1 MCLQCGCFLFTSA
14 HRHIAHRHK
23 FVMHP
28 IGQHFLAALRDTQV
42 TSEIRDLI
50 LKEKVLGFTLFKW
63 NIESAEQL
71 CALTAEL
78 HALAKQAGYP
88 LVLAIDQEGG
98 RVERLPEPY
107 LQIPAMRKWFEVYE
121 RTGDTKLF
129 YELGKLL
136 AEEVRSAGFNL
147 NFAPVVD
154 VDTNPINPII
164 GNRAFSSE
172 AEAVYRCA
180 KDLIRGMH
188 AQGVMACLKHFPGHG
203 ATSADSHLELPF
215 DDRNYTAMQNID
227 LLPYKRL
234 IEDDLAPT
242 IMTAHVKYPQ
252 IDNEMPATLSPVI
265 LSDLLRGEL
274 GYQGII
280 FSDDFLMKAIFDHYG
295 LHDACLKF
303 FKSDGDVVLI
313 CKYPD
318 MTLKLIS
325 QLRNELQGQLLE
337 KKLKD
342 SYRRIRAMQE
352 RYLKPLPQVNP
363 KDLASLLRQHREFV
377 DRHFG

>member
-1 MCLQCGCFLFTSA
+1 
-14 HRHIAHRHK
+14 
-23 FVMHP
+23 MHP
-28 IGQHFLAALRDTQV
+28 IGQHFLAALRDTEV
-42 TSEIRDLI
+42 TAEVRDLI

-63 NIESAEQL
+63 NIESPEQL
-71 CALTAEL
+71 CELTSEL
-78 HALAKQAGYP
+78 HALAAQAGYP

-107 LQIPAMRKWFEVYE
+107 LQIPAMRKWYEVYQSSGN
-121 RTGDTKLF
+121 TQLF
-129 YELGKLL
+129 YELGTML
-136 AEEVRSAGFNL
+136 AEEVRSCGFNL

-172 AEAVYRCA
+172 AEIVYLCA
-180 KDLIRGMH
+180 RDLIRGMH
-188 AQGVMACLKHFPGHG
+188 DHGVMACLKHFPGHG

-215 DDRNYTAMQNID
+215 DNRNFDEIQNID
-227 LLPYKRL
+227 LIPYKRL
-234 IEDDLAPT
+234 IQDGLAPT
-242 IMTAHVKYPQ
+242 LMTAHVKYPQ
-252 IDNEMPATLSPVI
+252 IDNEVPATLSPVI

-274 GYQGII
+274 NYQGII

-325 QLRNELQGQLLE
+325 QLRAELKGQLLE
-337 KKLKD
+337 KKLVD
-342 SYRRIRAMQE
+342 SYQRIRVMQE
-352 RYLKPLPQVNP
+352 RYLKPLPTFA
-363 KDLASLLRQHREFV
+363 KADLEPLLNKHRAFV
-377 DRHFG
+377 TKYFS